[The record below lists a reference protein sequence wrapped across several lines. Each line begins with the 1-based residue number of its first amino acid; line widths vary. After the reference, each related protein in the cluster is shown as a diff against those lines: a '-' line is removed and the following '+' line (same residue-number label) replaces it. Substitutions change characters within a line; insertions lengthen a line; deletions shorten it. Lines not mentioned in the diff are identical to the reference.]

1 MTKAAEPNLEPYQ
14 LVEDIPRALHA
25 LRLAAR
31 DTLIAHKRDGDPI
44 VVWEDGRVKWIPA
57 DEIVIPDEPPALED

>member
-1 MTKAAEPNLEPYQ
+1 MTHRLPDLAPSDRVGDTARTQ
-14 LVEDIPRALHA
+14 RAL
-25 LRLAAR
+25 LLAVR

-57 DEIVIPDEPPALED
+57 DDIVIPDEPPALED

>member
-1 MTKAAEPNLEPYQ
+1 MTHRPPDLAPSDR
-14 LVEDIPRALHA
+14 VGDIAGAQRAL
-25 LRLAAR
+25 LLAVR

-57 DEIVIPDEPPALED
+57 DEIVIPDEPPTIED